1 MKKTLYKIFK
11 IFFLLS
17 SVMII
22 MACKPDVAN
31 NTSDTNN
38 TNDKNNTNDTNTDT
52 SDKSEVETEKPN
64 TENNTKFESAFDAVY
79 NMKSGVNLGNG
90 FDSTSFNENEFLLGK
105 EGWILQYTDKSPN
118 AWETAWGQP
127 ATTKELIQGIK
138 KAGFNAVRV
147 PVTWAEHMNFE
158 TGKIDDVWMNR
169 VQQVVDW
176 IIEEDMYC
184 LLNTHHDGGTDGW
197 VEASYRA
204 YDKYKSVYSKLYT
217 NIANRFK
224 HYSEKLILCGT
235 NEMISAD
242 NKWGNGNLED
252 IDAVNKWNQ
261 LFVDTVRATG
271 GNNTTR
277 NLLVGTYVCST
288 EESDLK
294 SFKKPKD
301 IYDNHLI
308 LEVHI
313 YSPKGFVWS
322 QENWIGDWGT
332 EWKSY
337 WESQVINE
345 FDRVKKYA
353 DKYGM
358 PVIIGEWGTLGRR
371 FPGKNE
377 DGTPKWNSTTDEEG
391 AKFTSFFI
399 KESRERGFT
408 SFYWDTQEIVNRAD
422 GTITSP
428 LMVKGICDNY

>member
-1 MKKTLYKIFK
+1 MKKTLSKIFK

-105 EGWILQYTDKSPN
+105 EGWILQYTDKTPQS
-118 AWETAWGQP
+118 WEKAWGQP
-127 ATTKELIQGIK
+127 VTTKELIQGIK

-184 LLNTHHDGGTDGW
+184 LLNTHHDGGTEGW

-204 YDKYKSVYSKLYT
+204 FEKYKFVYSKLYT
-217 NIANRFK
+217 NIAERFK
-224 HYSEKLILCGT
+224 DYPEKLILCGT
-235 NEMISAD
+235 NEMISAND
-242 NKWGNGNLED
+242 NWGNGNEEA
-252 IDAVNKWNQ
+252 IDTVNKWNQ
-261 LFVDTVRATG
+261 LFVNSVRSTG
-271 GNNTTR
+271 GNNASR
-277 NLLVGTYVCST
+277 NLMVGTYVCST
-288 EESDLK
+288 EESDLIN
-294 SFKKPKD
+294 FIKPKD
-301 IYDNHLI
+301 NYDNHLI
-308 LEVHI
+308 MEVHI

-337 WESQVINE
+337 WH
-345 FDRVKKYA
+345 R
-353 DKYGM
+353 
-358 PVIIGEWGTLGRR
+358 
-371 FPGKNE
+371 
-377 DGTPKWNSTTDEEG
+377 
-391 AKFTSFFI
+391 
-399 KESRERGFT
+399 
-408 SFYWDTQEIVNRAD
+408 
-422 GTITSP
+422 
-428 LMVKGICDNY
+428 KGN